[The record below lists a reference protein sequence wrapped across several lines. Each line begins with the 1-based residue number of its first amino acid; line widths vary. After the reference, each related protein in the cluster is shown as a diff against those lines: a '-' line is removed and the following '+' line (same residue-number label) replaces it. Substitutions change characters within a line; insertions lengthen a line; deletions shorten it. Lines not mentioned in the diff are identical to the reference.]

1 MARDGEIAEIGG
13 GTEGEVGEGEVA
25 RGRVGNSHAGRTGRR
40 RR

>member
-25 RGRVGNSHAGRTGRR
+25 GRRVGHSHVGRRGRR